1 MEMQKLQEEKVILK
15 RTITSIMSMAIG
27 MIAEKA
33 MVSENS
39 IELNVVP
46 PSTRR
51 LMAIYCL
58 AMIIIFAMTKRRTKN
73 ESKIR

>member
-1 MEMQKLQEEKVILK
+1 
-15 RTITSIMSMAIG
+15 MSMAIG

-33 MVSENS
+33 KVSKIS

-46 PSTRR
+46 PSTRC

-58 AMIIIFAMTKRRTKN
+58 AMIIIFAMTQRRTKN
-73 ESKIR
+73 KSKIQ